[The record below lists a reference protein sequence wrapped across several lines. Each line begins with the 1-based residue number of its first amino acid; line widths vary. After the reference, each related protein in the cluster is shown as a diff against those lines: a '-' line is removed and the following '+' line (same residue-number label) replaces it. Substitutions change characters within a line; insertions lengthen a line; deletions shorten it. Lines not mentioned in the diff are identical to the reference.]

1 MSYRSL
7 DAAEIVKTIRALEAR
22 ILARFPSSGLSKVC
36 HELLLIAE
44 DTQQNAQMIAKPNL
58 ALKITSWLAVVA
70 GVVGIAV
77 VILVVTQSI
86 QLQVGNEVFG
96 VFQGIDAAMNITVL
110 AGAALFFA
118 VTFEDRIKR
127 RNALRDL
134 HVFRTISH
142 VIDMHQLTKDP
153 SAILARDER
162 TPASPNRS
170 MTRFQLTRYLDY
182 CSEMQALTGKLA
194 ALYAQNLPD
203 SVVIDAVNDIE
214 ELTTNFSRKI
224 WQKITILESYEVG
237 GPPRIDV
244 PPAGLGRGDGKDAA
258 KDLGKDTGKQA

>member
-22 ILARFPSSGLSKVC
+22 ILARFPTSGLSKVC
-36 HELLLIAE
+36 HELLVIAE
-44 DTQQNAQMIAKPNL
+44 DTQRDAQAIARPNL
-58 ALKITSWLAVVA
+58 LLRSASYLAGA
-70 GVVGIAV
+70 FGVIGICV

-110 AGAALFFA
+110 AGAALFFT
-118 VTFEDRIKR
+118 VTLEDRLKR
-127 RNALRDL
+127 RQALSGL

-153 SAILARDER
+153 SAILARDEQ
-162 TPASPNRS
+162 TPASPKRS
-170 MTRFQLTRYLDY
+170 MSRFQLTRYLDY

-203 SVVIDAVNDIE
+203 TVVIEAVNDIE

-224 WQKITILESYEVG
+224 WQKITILEAYDVG
-237 GPPRIDV
+237 GPPRTDV
-244 PPAGLGRGDGKDAA
+244 PPAGLSRGDG
-258 KDLGKDTGKQA
+258 GRDTGKQV